1 MLTRRTGIAIGAVL
15 TGVLVVLVIVFW
27 DYDVQETK
35 RVMLATAHNCPS
47 ATVEKIERAG
57 EVGWL
62 RLCMKGEVRQGPFVY
77 WKKQHKYV
85 EGVYADDRQVGKVRY
100 FNETGKVTRV
110 EEQPK

>member
-1 MLTRRTGIAIGAVL
+1 MLTRRTGVAASAVL
-15 TGVLVVLVIVFW
+15 IGILVVLVIVFW

-35 RVMLATAHNCPS
+35 RVMLATAHICPS
-47 ATVEKIERAG
+47 GTVEKTERAG

-77 WKKQHKYV
+77 WKKQHKYAD
-85 EGVYADDRQVGKVRY
+85 GVYADDRQVGNVSY
-100 FNETGKVTRV
+100 FDETGKVTRV

>member
-1 MLTRRTGIAIGAVL
+1 MLTRRPGIAASAALI
-15 TGVLVVLVIVFW
+15 GVLVVLVIVFW

-35 RVMLATAHNCPS
+35 RLMLAAAHDCPS
-47 ATVEKIERAG
+47 GTVEKIERGG

-77 WKKQHKYV
+77 WKKQHKYA
-85 EGVYADDRQVGKVRY
+85 EGVYFEGRQVGKVSY